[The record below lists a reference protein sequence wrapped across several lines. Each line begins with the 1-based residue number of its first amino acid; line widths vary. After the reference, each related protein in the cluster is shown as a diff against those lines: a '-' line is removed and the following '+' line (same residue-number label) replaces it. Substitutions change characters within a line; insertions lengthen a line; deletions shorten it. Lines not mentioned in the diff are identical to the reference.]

1 MAFQQFLEVC
11 SQRQLA
17 HDSPLNFHLI
27 VGFLYILITTG
38 KYPNTSH
45 AMLMKHGQGEE
56 VNHEATGVHYK
67 PLLCLIPLLGALGT
81 YTHVYSVYT
90 PVTPTHTPARHN
102 EACRPLLSYWA
113 DRK

>member
-38 KYPNTSH
+38 KYQDTSH
-45 AMLMKHGQGEE
+45 AVLTGEARTRRGGE
-56 VNHEATGVHYK
+56 PRGDCCSQQTLAVPNPIAW
-67 PLLCLIPLLGALGT
+67 CFR
-81 YTHVYSVYT
+81 YTHVYSVHT

-102 EACRPLLSYWA
+102 EACRPLLSYWP

>member
-38 KYPNTSH
+38 NYPDTSH
-45 AMLMKHGQGEE
+45 AVLTGEARTRRGGE
-56 VNHEATGVHYK
+56 PRGDCCSLQTLAVPNPIAWCFRDIYTRA
-67 PLLCLIPLLGALGT
+67 LGA
-81 YTHVYSVYT
+81 YPSD
-90 PVTPTHTPARHN
+90 PNPHTSTSQRGM
-102 EACRPLLSYWA
+102 
-113 DRK
+113 